1 MIFKYQLTQA
11 VEKNYAFEI
20 PDVPEK
26 SEYLEVRYSV
36 SQTKKMNA
44 FCLKM
49 AFSCFWNFNWLSITS
64 IGRTLQ
70 AYSSLKWT
78 YSHE

>member
-1 MIFKYQLTQA
+1 MIFKCQLTQA

-36 SQTKKMNA
+36 SQTKKMNG

-49 AFSCFWNFNWLSITS
+49 AFSYF
-64 IGRTLQ
+64 
-70 AYSSLKWT
+70 
-78 YSHE
+78 

>member
-1 MIFKYQLTQA
+1 MILKYLLTQI

-36 SQTKKMNA
+36 SQTKKITG
-44 FCLKM
+44 
-49 AFSCFWNFNWLSITS
+49 FWLEM
-64 IGRTLQ
+64 TLF
-70 AYSSLKWT
+70 YF
-78 YSHE
+78 

>member
-1 MIFKYQLTQA
+1 MIFKYQLTQV

-36 SQTKKMNA
+36 SQIKKMNG
-44 FCLKM
+44 FGLKM
-49 AFSCFWNFNWLSITS
+49 AFSYFLVFSWLLIRNT
-64 IGRTLQ
+64 GRALQ
-70 AYSSLKWT
+70 THSSLK
-78 YSHE
+78 

>member
-1 MIFKYQLTQA
+1 MIFNYQLTQV

-36 SQTKKMNA
+36 SQIKKM
-44 FCLKM
+44 FRYM
-49 AFSCFWNFNWLSITS
+49 AEPIQYC
-64 IGRTLQ
+64 
-70 AYSSLKWT
+70 KV
-78 YSHE
+78 

>member
-1 MIFKYQLTQA
+1 MIFKCLLTQI

-36 SQTKKMNA
+36 SQTKLLG
-44 FCLKM
+44 F
-49 AFSCFWNFNWLSITS
+49 
-64 IGRTLQ
+64 G
-70 AYSSLKWT
+70 
-78 YSHE
+78 